1 MFGGNLMTLR
11 MITGASSIQK
21 GNFILDEIKQELQRD
36 PSGSPIFY
44 IVPEQMTF
52 QQETA
57 LFDDG
62 KVKGSTRA
70 QIVSFSRLAW
80 RVLQEAGG
88 STKQFMSST
97 GTQMMLRKIIEQRVE
112 GFHVFQKAADKQGFI
127 QELDGMM
134 TEFKR
139 HCITP
144 EMLQEQMHSTREKP
158 ALQHKLDDLYY
169 IYAEMARLFG
179 DKYMDGEDQLQLL
192 AEHIPS
198 LSLFQDATIYIDG
211 FHRFTPKELLIISE
225 LLQKVAHVTVSLT
238 LPSSFDQQET
248 TEVDLFYQ
256 TKNTYQTIL
265 QTAKELD
272 IPVLENEH
280 PGVAYNSFAD
290 KPVMGHLEQYF
301 DERPAPAYPMKEAS
315 PIQIKEAVHP
325 RAEIEAVAQ
334 EIHRLIREENYRFQ
348 DMVMYMRDSETY
360 NDIIQTVFYDYNIPV
375 FMDEKQT
382 MLNHPLVEFIR
393 SLFDVVDSRW
403 RYEAVFRLL
412 KTGYI
417 PSSNDTYPLTRDA
430 IDVLENYVLEYGIR
444 NKNQWLSEDSW
455 EYHRFGGYNQA
466 AKTNQE
472 IEHEKRINAYRQQVV
487 QALQQFDEKVK
498 EATTV
503 RERCVCLYLL
513 IEELD
518 ISKQLEKERAAYD
531 AQGEVEKAK
540 EQEQVWDGVMQLLD
554 EAVEMIGNEKLS
566 LKLFQQ
572 TITAGLESLEFSHVP
587 PTMDHV
593 IVASIDHSR
602 ISGKSC
608 GFLLGVNEGQWPMK
622 PALDGMINE
631 EERIFLEQFGLKLA
645 ASSRRVLLDDTFYM
659 YLAFTSASDYLWV
672 SYVLSDNEGK
682 KKSASPMIQ
691 RLQSLFPN
699 IGQPELLVEAEEL
712 YHARRFI
719 TTPATTRNA
728 LNIQL
733 ARGIKGYAL
742 DPIWQDVLEWFIQ
755 HETTS
760 STSYKVL
767 QSLFYENNPVDLQP
781 ETVKELYPKHV
792 KASVSRLEM
801 LYRCSYQHFVQYH
814 LKLQDRRTYKL
825 DAPDIGHLFHEA
837 IKTITEW
844 IQEEGRSFA
853 SMTKDESKT
862 YASKSVQHLSP
873 AINHHILKSSN
884 RYQYIQRKLEATIA
898 KATYILSEQARLS
911 GFTPA
916 GIELSFGYDGG
927 LDPVSI
933 NLPNGYEVVLRGRI
947 DRVDEAIQHE
957 QLYLRIID
965 YKSSARGLDLEDV
978 YYGLALQMLTYLNVV
993 LNQSKEW
1000 LGKQAEPAG
1009 VLYFHVHDAMLQGA
1023 TQLKDED
1030 IEEEIFKK
1038 YKMSGLISAEETAAR
1053 LMDTSLTTGRSDIAP
1068 IGFKQNGDYYADS
1081 KVVGPETFD
1090 ILKQH
1095 MENLIYQAGIHMT
1108 SGKVD
1113 LNPYENKEGI
1123 ACTFC
1128 DFKSV
1133 CQFDSLLDENNFRKL
1148 TSLKENEVLERLR
1161 DLHKEE
1167 NDIW

>member
-1 MFGGNLMTLR
+1 MTLR
-11 MITGASSIQK
+11 MITGTSNIRK
-21 GNFILDEIKQELQRD
+21 GNFILDEIKQELQQD
-36 PSGSPIFY
+36 PNGKPIFY

-52 QQETA
+52 QQEAA

-62 KVKGSTRA
+62 KIKGSTRA

-97 GTQMMLRKIIEQRVE
+97 GTQMMLRKIIEQRTE
-112 GFHVFQKAADKQGFI
+112 GFQIFQKAADKQGFI
-127 QELDGMM
+127 QELDGMV

-144 EMLQEQMHSTREKP
+144 DMLQEQIHTSTDNP
-158 ALQHKLDDLYY
+158 SLQYKLDDLHY
-169 IYAEMARLFG
+169 IYAEMAHLFG
-179 DKYMDGEDQLQLL
+179 EKYMDGEDQLQLL
-192 AEHIPS
+192 AENIHTVPF
-198 LSLFQDATIYIDG
+198 FQDATIYIDG
-211 FHRFTPKELLIISE
+211 FHRFTPQELLIISE
-225 LLQKVAHVTVSLT
+225 LMQAAADVSIALT
-238 LPSSFDQQET
+238 LPFSHQQQEP

-256 TKNTYQTIL
+256 TLQTYHTL
-265 QTAKELD
+265 VRTAKELA
-272 IPVLENEH
+272 ISVLEDEY
-280 PGVAYNSFAD
+280 PGEAYNPFSA
-290 KPVMGHLEQYF
+290 KPVMSHLERYF
-301 DERPAPAYPMKEAS
+301 DERPAPDYPIQEDS

-325 RAEIEAVAQ
+325 RAEIEGVAQ
-334 EIHRLIREENYRFQ
+334 EIHRFIREKNYRFQ
-348 DMVMYMRDSETY
+348 DMVIYMRDSATY
-360 NDIIQTVFYDYNIPV
+360 NDIIQTVFYDYDIPV

-393 SLFDVVDSRW
+393 SLFDVVDSNW
-403 RYEAVFRLL
+403 RYEAIFRLL

-417 PSSNDTYPLTRDA
+417 QSSDAAYPLTADA
-430 IDVLENYVLEYGIR
+430 IDILENYVLEYGIR
-444 NKNQWLSEDSW
+444 GKKHWLSEDKW

-466 AKTNQE
+466 AKTDQE
-472 IEHEKRINAYRQQVV
+472 IEYEIKLNAYRNQIV
-487 QALQQFDEKVK
+487 QALQDFDASIRAAK
-498 EATTV
+498 TV
-503 RERCVCLYLL
+503 RERCVCLYELM
-513 IEELD
+513 EQLD
-518 ISKQLEKERAAYD
+518 ISRQLEKERAAYD
-531 AQGEVEKAK
+531 AQGDVEKAK
-540 EQEQVWDGVMQLLD
+540 EQEQVWDGVIQLMD
-554 EAVEMIGNEKLS
+554 EAVEMIGDERLS
-566 LKLFQQ
+566 LKLFHQ

-602 ISGKSC
+602 ISGKSI

-631 EERIFLEQFGLKLA
+631 AERTFLEQFGLKLA
-645 ASSRRVLLDDTFYM
+645 ASNRRVLLDDTFYM
-659 YLAFTSASDYLWV
+659 YLAFTSAADYLWV

-682 KKSASPMIQ
+682 KKGASPMLQ
-691 RLQSLFPN
+691 RLQTLFPD
-699 IGQPELLVEAEEL
+699 IGKPDLLVEAEEL
-712 YHARRFI
+712 YDARRFI

-742 DPIWQDVLEWFIQ
+742 DPVWQDVLEWFIQ
-755 HETTS
+755 HETAS
-760 STSYKVL
+760 STTYKVL
-767 QSLFYENNPVDLQP
+767 QSLFYENNPVDLQE

-814 LKLQDRRTYKL
+814 LKLQDRRAYKL

-853 SMTKDESKT
+853 SMTKEESKK
-862 YASKSVQHLSP
+862 YASKSVQQLSP
-873 AINHHILKSSN
+873 TINHHILKSSN
-884 RYQYIQRKLEATIA
+884 RYRYIQRKLEETIA

-911 GFTPA
+911 GFTPV
-916 GIELSFGYDGG
+916 GIELSFGDEGS

-933 NLPNGYEVVLRGRI
+933 TLPNGYEVVLRGRI
-947 DRVDEAIQHE
+947 DRVDEAVQQE

-1009 VLYFHVHDAMLQGA
+1009 VLYFHVHDAMLQGSTRPKEEA
-1023 TQLKDED
+1023 

-1038 YKMSGLISAEETAAR
+1038 YKMSGLISADDTAAR

-1068 IGFKQNGDYYADS
+1068 IGFKQSGDYYADS
-1081 KVVGPETFD
+1081 KVAGPETFD

-1095 MENLIYQAGIHMT
+1095 MERLIYQAGIHMT

-1128 DFKSV
+1128 DFKSI
-1133 CQFDSLLDENNFRKL
+1133 CQFDSLLEENNFRKL
-1148 TSLKENEVLERLR
+1148 TSLKEKEVLDKMR
-1161 DLHKEE
+1161 HMHIEE
-1167 NDIW
+1167 NTQW